1 MSGPISEARGRVKNE
16 TVKIG
21 RRGGDYLWTYWVN
34 RIDAFCFKNK
44 LPDCKDTRT
53 PYKELEKYDV
63 LEELR
68 EHLYALEL
76 YWNDKE
82 AIFGAD
88 AAGLSLNRNSFL
100 ATIPPGANV
109 DATMEARAALAWA
122 DINRAYTTL
131 LANYGSSI
139 KENSWSQGDH
149 NFPRYTALYN
159 GGLAELFKQLSDNM
173 HAKYADALQR
183 QKDDKGIPT
192 QASEAA
198 AAEAAER
205 AAEYAPKLEK
215 YREELKEWKA
225 KMYIY
230 NQKLRVFY
238 SNLYNRFK
246 EPPPPPPK
254 PTLPPMP
261 GQAVRNLG
269 VQGGG
274 RTRRRGHR
282 TRRRMKRTRKG
293 KVAKCVPLT
302 KNRKHTRV

>member
-1 MSGPISEARGRVKNE
+1 MSGPISEARGRVNDE
-16 TVKIG
+16 TVKNG
-21 RRGGDYLWTYWVN
+21 RSGRDYLWTYWVN
-34 RIDAFCFKNK
+34 RIDAFCFAKE
-44 LPDCKDTRT
+44 LPDCKDPRK
-53 PYKELEKYDV
+53 PYKELVKYDV

-76 YWNDKE
+76 YWNDNE

-88 AAGLSLNRNSFL
+88 AAGSSLNTNSFL

-159 GGLAELFKQLSDNM
+159 GGLAELCNQLVQNIYK
-173 HAKYADALQR
+173 KYADALQR
-183 QKDDKGIPT
+183 QKEVKGIPT
-192 QASEAA
+192 PASQAA

-215 YREELKEWKA
+215 YREELKIWKE
-225 KMYIY
+225 KMYRY
-230 NQKLRVFY
+230 NENLRVFK

-261 GQAVRNLG
+261 GQAVQNLG

-274 RTRRRGHR
+274 RTRRC
-282 TRRRMKRTRKG
+282 TRSGGPCHVRPCRSG
-293 KVAKCVPLT
+293 LCGCDV
-302 KNRKHTRV
+302 